1 LLREARTKNPGDSML
16 VVTYLALG
24 LLSFAGLYA
33 LTLVLDR
40 I

>member
-1 LLREARTKNPGDSML
+1 ML
-16 VVTYLALG
+16 ILTYLALG